1 MSDAERSCDEPPDQ
15 AGGHRDVCEV
25 PYEYGSTCAFECDAG
40 FMLSAEETS
49 VIRCAVKT
57 KSDGVTSFMEWDR
70 LPSPCVGEILS
81 RNFYYGRPA
90 KSGWVKPGRFT
101 RKTR

>member
-81 RNFYYGRPA
+81 CNFDSTVLD
-90 KSGWVKPGRFT
+90 SGPGIDLYILWTSFV
-101 RKTR
+101 